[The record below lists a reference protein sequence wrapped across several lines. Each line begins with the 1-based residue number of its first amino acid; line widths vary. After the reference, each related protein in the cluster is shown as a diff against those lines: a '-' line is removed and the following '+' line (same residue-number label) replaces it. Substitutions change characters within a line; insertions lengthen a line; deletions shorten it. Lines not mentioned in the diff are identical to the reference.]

1 MAEIPQPQ
9 AFPIKEFVLPL
20 FGTIEKDTSMHITN
34 EECK

>member
-9 AFPIKEFVLPL
+9 EFPVKRFVLPH
-20 FGTIEKDTSMHITN
+20 FSTIEGESSMNIIN

>member
-9 AFPIKEFVLPL
+9 AFPVKRFVLPH
-20 FGTIEKDTSMHITN
+20 FGTIEGDSSMNITN